1 MPALFPE
8 FAILVTNI
16 LVFTAG
22 QAGNP
27 RSLEAP
33 LTESVESITR
43 SVDLPPHCSP
53 ALTPSPSPSP
63 VLASPTGCHPSSP
76 AFCMHGTPLLVCSPP
91 CRQSELPTCQS
102 DAASPLLGQLHA
114 VKANPRAAGSACCLS
129 PSPAVLSAPA
139 PGPPFHPWNVQGFP
153 RPGLWPRLWLLLRIL
168 FLPFLLGQHLLIF
181 Q

>member
-8 FAILVTNI
+8 FAILVINI
-16 LVFTAG
+16 LVLTAG
-22 QAGNP
+22 QAGKP

-53 ALTPSPSPSP
+53 APTPSPSPSP
-63 VLASPTGCHPSSP
+63 VLASPTGCRPSSP
-76 AFCMHGTPLLVCSPP
+76 AVCIRGAPLPLCSPP

-114 VKANPRAAGSACCLS
+114 VKANPCAACRTCCLS
-129 PSPAVLSAPA
+129 PSPAVLSASA
-139 PGPPFHPWNVQGFP
+139 PGPPFHP
-153 RPGLWPRLWLLLRIL
+153 
-168 FLPFLLGQHLLIF
+168 
-181 Q
+181 